1 MILEENEL
9 DELLMLL
16 SNPTRRRI
24 LAKLV
29 QEKHYPLQLSR
40 ELRVSQQAVT
50 KHLHVLEEHGVV
62 ESVTV
67 ASMEGPPRKLYKTT
81 KNFTITISM
90 DPRMF
95 DARAQEPTKNASAP
109 MTEALKAIDEE
120 FRGVLHTQ
128 NYKERVRDLGELL
141 VKTEEECEKLDEK
154 RAAML
159 QMKSRMLKE
168 ASALILELYPD
179 YSHRAVLYLLLE
191 NPNITVRD
199 MAQALNMNEAEI
211 IEVLKDL
218 SADNVLPVR
227 SEGRGHKRARTK
239 PVVVRMK
246 MIK

>member
-1 MILEENEL
+1 MEENEL

-16 SNPTRRRI
+16 SNPTRRHI

-67 ASMEGPPRKLYKTT
+67 ASEEGPPRKLYKTT

-95 DARAQEPTKNASAP
+95 DARAQEPQRTTSAP

-141 VKTEEECEKLDEK
+141 VKAEDEFDKLDEK
-154 RAAML
+154 RAALL

-168 ASALILELYPD
+168 ASALIMELYPD

-211 IEVLKDL
+211 VAVLKDL
-218 SADNVLPVR
+218 STDNVLPLKT
-227 SEGRGHKRARTK
+227 EGRGHKRTRAK
-239 PVVVRMK
+239 PIKVK
-246 MIK
+246 INMIK